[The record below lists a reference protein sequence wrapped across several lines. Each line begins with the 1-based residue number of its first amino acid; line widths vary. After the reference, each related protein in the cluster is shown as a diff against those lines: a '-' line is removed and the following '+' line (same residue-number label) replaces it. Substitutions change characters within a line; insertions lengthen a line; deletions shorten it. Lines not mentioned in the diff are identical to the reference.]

1 MAVPLVDSCIG
12 VISVSLCSGTFGF
25 ARLRSRFSFSADTIS
40 VVRYGSGLGV
50 CVRGGEGGGDS
61 CLGGGRDFAQFGRVH
76 FERQRSHRRRAT
88 QLCAEKLLDP
98 IRPVVER

>member
-40 VVRYGSGLGV
+40 VVRYGSGLAV
-50 CVRGGEGGGDS
+50 CVRGGRGVATVVLEAGEILRSLVGFIRTTEVAQTS
-61 CLGGGRDFAQFGRVH
+61 CDAALCRETLGPDTA
-76 FERQRSHRRRAT
+76 SS
-88 QLCAEKLLDP
+88 
-98 IRPVVER
+98 